1 MGSGVVC
8 QQVTRDVSHAT
19 SSTLHRP
26 NTEPLT
32 HLLAYSHSLTGLL
45 TTCLEQE
52 RVDIARKEL
61 EARLEQRQH
70 HAQPQPRLP
79 QPVGRPLATATTPAA
94 AAAATATTATGT
106 GEGGVLTLQDRQDL
120 LKRQRGAIVTSNRG
134 TQLRKVA
141 LEWSSSI
148 FRQFR
153 EHSATFRK
161 IHETAAEIHEIE
173 QDALKAAEALAR
185 SSDADANASTEGG
198 LELILRLEEHGAVVE
213 SVQGAQP
220 TEMAPE
226 EKAVATYEELER
238 VRRNTIIAD
247 PTADAVAAA
256 AASALEGVLVPAPM
270 GVDMDEHTDRAADMD
285 EDDMG
290 AEDTDM
296 QVITAQP
303 SHRTI
308 GAQSGA

>member
-1 MGSGVVC
+1 M
-8 QQVTRDVSHAT
+8 
-19 SSTLHRP
+19 
-26 NTEPLT
+26 
-32 HLLAYSHSLTGLL
+32 
-45 TTCLEQE
+45 
-52 RVDIARKEL
+52 
-61 EARLEQRQH
+61 
-70 HAQPQPRLP
+70 
-79 QPVGRPLATATTPAA
+79 
-94 AAAATATTATGT
+94 
-106 GEGGVLTLQDRQDL
+106 
-120 LKRQRGAIVTSNRG
+120 
-134 TQLRKVA
+134 
-141 LEWSSSI
+141 
-148 FRQFR
+148 
-153 EHSATFRK
+153 
-161 IHETAAEIHEIE
+161 
-173 QDALKAAEALAR
+173 
-185 SSDADANASTEGG
+185 
-198 LELILRLEEHGAVVE
+198 VE

-270 GVDMDEHTDRAADMD
+270 GVEMHEDTDRAADMD